1 MLGAQLLGM
10 PMPFAAVHWTPA
22 QAIFDTAAL
31 SAKDW
36 GLAFAVA
43 SSILLLD
50 EARKLMLK
58 LLQRSRRR
66 PA

>member
-1 MLGAQLLGM
+1 LQALV
-10 PMPFAAVHWTPA
+10 VHWTPA
-22 QAIFDTAAL
+22 QAIFDTTAL
-31 SAKDW
+31 SAQDW

-50 EARKLMLK
+50 EGRKLMLK

>member
-1 MLGAQLLGM
+1 
-10 PMPFAAVHWTPA
+10 
-22 QAIFDTAAL
+22 
-31 SAKDW
+31 
-36 GLAFAVA
+36 VA

-50 EARKLMLK
+50 EGRKLMLK